1 MTDLFDFKAKP
12 SNYGVMGNPI
22 RHSKSPEIHGMFA
35 AQCNIQM
42 HYDRIQVDTGG
53 FDQAVS
59 HFNAHGGA
67 GLNVTVPYKVEAWK
81 MCKSEHNTISKR
93 ADLAEAVNTL
103 KFQQNGSVYGENTDG
118 AGLVNDLENNIGL
131 KLADLL
137 ILIIGA
143 GGAVRGIIGPIIDRA
158 PACITIAN
166 RTVSRASTLINRY
179 TDPIEKS
186 PATRLQACALTDI
199 PDQPYDLIINGTAA
213 SLEGKLPGISP
224 ACLSPDSTV
233 YDMMYSPQP
242 TVFMSWALSCG
253 VNHAHDGL
261 GMLVEQAAES
271 FFIWH
276 EQRPQTAPVIQ
287 AMRKI

>member
-1 MTDLFDFKAKP
+1 VTDLFDFKAKP
-12 SNYGVMGNPI
+12 SNYGVMGNPVK
-22 RHSKSPEIHGMFA
+22 HSKSPEIHGMFA
-35 AQCNIQM
+35 GQCNIQM
-42 HYDRIQVDTGG
+42 QYDRIQVDTGG

-59 HFNAHGGA
+59 HFAAHGGA
-67 GLNVTVPYKVEAWK
+67 GLNVTLPYKVEAWK

-103 KFQQNGSVYGENTDG
+103 KFEHNGTVSGENTDG
-118 AGLVNDLENNIGL
+118 VGLVTDLEVNIGL
-131 KLADLL
+131 ELTNRL

-143 GGAVRGIIGPIIDRA
+143 GGAVRGILGPILDRT

-166 RTVSRASTLINRY
+166 RTVSKATTLIDRF
-179 TDPIEKS
+179 TDQGGIR
-186 PATRLQACALTDI
+186 PATRLQACALSDI
-199 PDQPYDLIINGTAA
+199 PDQPYDLIINGTTA
-213 SLEGKLPGISP
+213 SLEGNLPGINP

-233 YDMMYSPQP
+233 YDMMYSLQP
-242 TVFMSWALSCG
+242 TVFMSWALACG

-276 EQRPQTAPVIQ
+276 GQRPQTAPVIQ
-287 AMRKI
+287 AMRKV

>member
-12 SNYGVMGNPI
+12 SNYGVMGNPV
-22 RHSKSPEIHGMFA
+22 RHSKSPQIHDMFA
-35 AQCNIQM
+35 SQCNIEMQ
-42 HYDRIQVDTGG
+42 YDRIQVDTGG

-59 HFNAHGGA
+59 HFAAHGGA

-103 KFQQNGSVYGENTDG
+103 KFEQNGSVSGENTDG

-131 KLADLL
+131 ELANLL

-143 GGAVRGIIGPIIDRA
+143 GGAARGIIDPILDCA

-166 RTVSRASTLINRY
+166 RTVSKASTLIERF
-179 TDPIEKS
+179 TDQVEKS
-186 PATRLQACALTDI
+186 PVTRLRACALSDI

-213 SLEGKLPGISP
+213 SLEGNLPGIDP
-224 ACLSPDSTV
+224 ACLSPNSTV

-242 TVFMSWALSCG
+242 TIFMSWALSCG
-253 VNHAHDGL
+253 VSQAHDGF

-276 EQRPQTAPVIQ
+276 GQRPQTAPVIQ